1 MKILIYS
8 ASGLI
13 GINLV
18 KKLSSISLNN
28 QVYLVSDR
36 TIPTLFFTKMGIN
49 LQNIK
54 IVPDLEKLE
63 IEFDEIYHC
72 GYSSQP
78 DIFLNNP
85 LVTIEKNISITPL
98 LMRMLSSKGTIFY
111 MSSSEVYSGC
121 KIMPCDETHL
131 GDLNSMGNRITY
143 CISKLTTEKLI
154 EGSILSSQKYY
165 LIRVSLVYGP
175 GIFPGDSRVMY
186 KFIKESTT
194 GAICINGSPDAIR
207 RYLYID
213 DFVDGVLYLRGQ
225 KSGIYNLGGETPIT
239 ILNLAELISKQTK
252 AKLEILEDKNKFK
265 DSAPMEVN
273 LTMNK
278 IKALTQFSQKIDLES
293 GIHNVI
299 KWMSQVG

>member
-18 KKLSSISLNN
+18 KKLAGDGFNN
-28 QVYLVSDR
+28 QIYLVSDR
-36 TIPTLFFTKMGIN
+36 DIPPLFFIKMGIN
-49 LQNIK
+49 LKNIK
-54 IVPDLEKLE
+54 IVADLKNLQV
-63 IEFDEIYHC
+63 EFDEIYHC

-85 LVTIEKNISITPL
+85 LVTIEKNISITPI
-98 LMRMLSSKGTIFY
+98 LMKILSPEGTIFY

-121 KIMPCDETHL
+121 KILPCDETHL
-131 GDLNSMGNRITY
+131 GDLSSMGNRITY

-154 EGSILSSQKYY
+154 EGTTLPNQKYY
-165 LIRVSLVYGP
+165 IIRVSLVYGP
-175 GIFPGDSRVMY
+175 GVFPGDSRVMY
-186 KFIKESTT
+186 KFIRES
-194 GAICINGSPDAIR
+194 INGTIYIKGSPNAIR

-213 DFVDGVLYLRGQ
+213 DFVDGLLYLRGQ
-225 KSGIYNLGGETPIT
+225 KSGIYNLGGEYPIT
-239 ILNLAELISKQTK
+239 ILNLAKLISEHTK
-252 AKLEILEDKNKFK
+252 ANIEILENTDKFK

-273 LTMNK
+273 LTMNR
-278 IKALTQFSQKIDLES
+278 IKALTKFSQKVDLES
-293 GIHNVI
+293 GIQNVI